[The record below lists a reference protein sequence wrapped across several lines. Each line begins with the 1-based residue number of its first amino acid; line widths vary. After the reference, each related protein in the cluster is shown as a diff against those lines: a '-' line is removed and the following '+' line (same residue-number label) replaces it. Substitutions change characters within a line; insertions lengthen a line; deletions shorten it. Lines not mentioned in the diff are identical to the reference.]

1 MMSGRDDADSGFA
14 SRLAAG
20 KAGPKVNN
28 MNNKR
33 IKTTGDLILQVAE
46 ALKPGLQDELEGVC
60 DENGMPVQPARVRGI
75 AILIAQELV
84 KSYMNKHA
92 A

>member
-1 MMSGRDDADSGFA
+1 MSGRDDTTSGFA
-14 SRLAAG
+14 SRLSAG
-20 KAGPKVNN
+20 RQGPKINN

-33 IKTTGDLILQVAE
+33 VQTMGELILQVAE
-46 ALKPGLQDELEGVC
+46 ALKPGLQDELEGVR

-75 AILIAQELV
+75 AIIIAQELV
-84 KSYMNKHA
+84 KSHMANA